1 MREYLVVCFLSCR
14 VKESCPGE
22 QRIDRIKYSLNPI
35 ETYYNIQ
42 VVLSSLSRLN
52 SWAPFGNFCICVCVC
67 KMLLPVKK
75 APQMETNDTYFCV
88 GDWRK

>member
-1 MREYLVVCFLSCR
+1 MISQEKKGSSDGVAVSFAGCALKHLNARKMREYLVVCFLSCR

-42 VVLSSLSRLN
+42 VVWSSLSR
-52 SWAPFGNFCICVCVC
+52 
-67 KMLLPVKK
+67 
-75 APQMETNDTYFCV
+75 
-88 GDWRK
+88 